1 MHVLNNTQLNRWG
14 TFSLDLMF
22 VCSAHFYPP
31 LQTLG
36 ILASLNCHLHQLK
49 AVHGYHWALP
59 KFPFFTLQPR
69 NCRNKPW
76 YSEDSFLFAFSF
88 SGITVLYKLMSNIFW
103 VIVSYIFVWCFGCFT
118 ICLIFVTSSIT
129 KAKILLTFYSVLWHL
144 LMTAVLTSN
153 NWFHLFIG
161 AWWFFLKSSF
171 FFF

>member
-1 MHVLNNTQLNRWG
+1 MDIEYLSVFLHPVYLGSTGDGPDWVSSLVWNNDQ
-14 TFSLDLMF
+14 S
-22 VCSAHFYPP
+22 
-31 LQTLG
+31 
-36 ILASLNCHLHQLK
+36 
-49 AVHGYHWALP
+49 
-59 KFPFFTLQPR
+59 R

-88 SGITVLYKLMSNIFW
+88 SGITVLNKLMSNIFW

-171 FFF
+171 FFFN